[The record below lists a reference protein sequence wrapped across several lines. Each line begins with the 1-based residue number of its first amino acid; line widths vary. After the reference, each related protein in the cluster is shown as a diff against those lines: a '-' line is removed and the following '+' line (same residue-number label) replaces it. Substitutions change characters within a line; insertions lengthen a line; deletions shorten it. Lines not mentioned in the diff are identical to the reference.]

1 MIPILPFKMFLFF
14 LSITSH
20 HLLGVDASPISSLV
34 VRDSPKLFLGYSYVG
49 PGKNIHQ
56 DGHKTKFKFDKSG
69 LDVQPS
75 PAKRETYQLLS
86 SIDNEYY
93 ELKFRVSQDDFD
105 TLNHIYADEQANVKK
120 ALHNHQ
126 MEDRNTIVVKPKFDT
141 FGVPHSMK
149 DLDFWLKASFY
160 HLPNGEPLQ
169 IYVSVTPVGKC
180 RQVAGYNWN
189 SCQQNLTFLIPFFY
203 SSDGH
208 FT

>member
-1 MIPILPFKMFLFF
+1 MIPSLPFKMFLFF

-34 VRDSPKLFLGYSYVG
+34 VRDFPKSLFLGYSYVG
-49 PGKNIHQ
+49 KRNIYQ
-56 DGHKTKFKFDKSG
+56 DGHKTRFKFDKHG
-69 LDVQPS
+69 LNVQPS
-75 PAKRETYQLLS
+75 PSERETYQLLS

-169 IYVSVTPVGKC
+169 IYVSVTPVAMATS
-180 RQVAGYNWN
+180 REVADWSKWKGGIKDLPPHLA
-189 SCQQNLTFLIPFFY
+189 SNLQ
-203 SSDGH
+203 
-208 FT
+208 